1 MPPTDS
7 LHQPRVV
14 LYHQTHYLRNNF
26 VSLLP
31 LLTEAADLVPITHL
45 IIAAIHLNDR
55 PGDINLNDDPPD
67 SSKFDGLWEEVA
79 VMQDIGVKVLG
90 MLGGAAQGSFQRLD
104 QSDWEFEAHY
114 IPLRDMIRRHS
125 LDGLDLDVEEEMS
138 LNGIIRLIDRLKA
151 DFGPDFLVTLAP
163 VARALQGHPH
173 LSGFD
178 MKHWKLCVG
187 AV

>member
-1 MPPTDS
+1 MPPTGS

-14 LYHQTHYLRNNF
+14 LYHQTHYSQNNF

-55 PGDINLNDDPPD
+55 PGDINLNNDPPD
-67 SSKFDGLWEEVA
+67 SSKYDGLWEEVA

-104 QSDWEFEAHY
+104 
-114 IPLRDMIRRHS
+114 
-125 LDGLDLDVEEEMS
+125 
-138 LNGIIRLIDRLKA
+138 
-151 DFGPDFLVTLAP
+151 
-163 VARALQGHPH
+163 
-173 LSGFD
+173 
-178 MKHWKLCVG
+178 
-187 AV
+187 